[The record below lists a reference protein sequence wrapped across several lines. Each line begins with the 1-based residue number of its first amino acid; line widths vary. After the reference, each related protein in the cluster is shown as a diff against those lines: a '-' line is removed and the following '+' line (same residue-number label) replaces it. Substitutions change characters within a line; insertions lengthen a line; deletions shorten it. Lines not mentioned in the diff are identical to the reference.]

1 MGSVL
6 IAAFVV
12 ATFSALA
19 ASPCDGVNHSL
30 TTERR
35 AVLAPVIAKQEH
47 RPIVDILESFS
58 FGGWN
63 IIYINTHQSD
73 ETFLFYEHDPFS
85 SHYITE
91 WSGAARID
99 EGQTIKKW
107 AEKRAPGFPQN
118 SPVASL
124 GM

>member
-1 MGSVL
+1 VNRNL
-6 IAAFVV
+6 RYRVKQNHRAA
-12 ATFSALA
+12 TRK
-19 ASPCDGVNHSL
+19 
-30 TTERR
+30 RR
-35 AVLAPVIAKQEH
+35 SDHQGGGEQL
-47 RPIVDILESFS
+47 R